1 MGGDGS
7 QDEYY
12 ATDFQTLNQY
22 MFSNKDNINILT
34 SLLIEYGVSDAVVCP
49 GSRNAPI
56 VHNLSQCQ
64 SIRCH
69 PITDERSAGFFALG
83 IAQATQR
90 PTVVCV
96 TSGTALLNLAPAVA
110 EAYYQHVPLVVV
122 SADRPSQWI
131 NQLDGQTLP
140 QPDALGRFVR
150 KAVSLPEPHIMCKLD
165 DGLNTS
171 DSDKRWEEECWMCR
185 RLANEALHSATCR
198 QSAPVH
204 INVPITEPLF
214 TFDVAVLPVAKR
226 FRLMEKVSFLNQ
238 QRQLFERFFG
248 ANRPMI
254 VIGQLAYGIISPE
267 TIRSLSQHYVVMA
280 EPLSNLYY
288 QTIHFDEAVRV
299 VDGLEQ
305 DQSAKYAPDYII
317 YIGDTLVSKPTR
329 RWLRSTKAASCFIT
343 PDALDLHDP
352 IMTLEDIV
360 ECPLEDV
367 DLLLSSFCDIY
378 DNPEDF
384 ENDED
389 IMAHEDCRHAFY
401 LLWQQL
407 LDNCAERAEAYE
419 PAFSQMATVKYFE
432 EQLADLDTDI
442 CVHYANSSA
451 VRLACIYAQHYVW
464 CNRGVNGIEGSL
476 STAAG
481 FSLATDAM
489 TVCIIGDLSFFY
501 DQNALWNSC
510 IGGNLRIVLL
520 NNNGGGIFRQLKGL
534 DKSPVANS
542 FVSAHHETTAQGIC
556 TQNDIGYIS
565 AKDMNE
571 MQIGI
576 VTLLTRETDRPMV
589 LEVFTDAEEDMKAM
603 ANFFASLT

>member
-1 MGGDGS
+1 
-7 QDEYY
+7 
-12 ATDFQTLNQY
+12 
-22 MFSNKDNINILT
+22 MFSNKENINILT
-34 SLLIEYGVSDAVVCP
+34 SLLLEYGVSDAVVCP

-56 VHNLSQCQ
+56 VHNLSECQ
-64 SIRCH
+64 QIRCH
-69 PITDERSAGFFALG
+69 PVTDERSAGFYALG

-122 SADRPSQWI
+122 SADRPVQWI
-131 NQLDGQTLP
+131 DQLDGQTLP

-150 KAVSLPEPHIMCKLD
+150 KAVSLPEPHVASVGND
-165 DGLNTS
+165 DGLEAAGKGALS
-171 DSDKRWEEECWMCR
+171 DGDKRLDEERWMCR
-185 RLANEALHSATCR
+185 RLVNEALHAATCR
-198 QSAPVH
+198 QPAPVH

-214 TFDVAVLPVAKR
+214 AFDVAELPVAKR
-226 FRLMEKVSFLNQ
+226 FRQMEKVSFLNQ
-238 QRQLFERFFG
+238 QRQLFERFFSAG
-248 ANRPMI
+248 RPMI
-254 VIGQLAYGIISPE
+254 VIGQMAYGIISPE

-280 EPLSNLYY
+280 EPLSNLHY

-299 VDGLEQ
+299 VESLDRNESLQ
-305 DQSAKYAPDYII
+305 YVPDYII

-329 RWLRSTKAASCFIT
+329 RWLRSTKATSCVIT
-343 PDALDLHDP
+343 PDALDIHDP
-352 IMTLEDIV
+352 ITTLEDIV

-378 DNPEDF
+378 DNHEDF
-384 ENDED
+384 EDDED
-389 IMAHEDCRHAFY
+389 VMAHEDSRHGFHAC
-401 LLWQQL
+401 WQQL
-407 LDNCAERAEAYE
+407 LDRCAERAEAYE
-419 PAFSQMATVKYFE
+419 PGFSQMATVKYFE

-481 FSLATDAM
+481 FSLATDAL
-489 TVCIIGDLSFFY
+489 TVCVIGDLSFFY
-501 DQNALWNSC
+501 DQNALWNSN

-520 NNNGGGIFRQLKGL
+520 NNSGGGIFRQLKGL
-534 DKSPVANS
+534 DKSPVATS
-542 FVSAHHETTAQGIC
+542 FVAAQHETTAQGIC

-565 AKDMNE
+565 AKDMGE

-576 VTLLTRETDRPMV
+576 VTLLTRETNRPML
-589 LEVFTDAEEDMKAM
+589 LEVFTNVDEDMKAM
-603 ANFFASLT
+603 ADYFALLT

>member
-1 MGGDGS
+1 
-7 QDEYY
+7 
-12 ATDFQTLNQY
+12 
-22 MFSNKDNINILT
+22 MFSNKENINILT
-34 SLLIEYGVSDAVVCP
+34 SLLLEYGVSDAVVCP

-69 PITDERSAGFFALG
+69 PVTDERSAGFYALG

-122 SADRPSQWI
+122 SADRPVQWI
-131 NQLDGQTLP
+131 DQLDGQTLP

-150 KAVSLPEPHIMCKLD
+150 KAVSLPEPHVASVGSG
-165 DGLNTS
+165 DGLEAAGKGALS
-171 DSDKRWEEECWMCR
+171 DGDKRLDEERWMCR
-185 RLANEALHSATCR
+185 RLVNEALHAATCR
-198 QSAPVH
+198 QPAPVH

-214 TFDVAVLPVAKR
+214 AFDVAELPVAKR
-226 FRLMEKVSFLNQ
+226 FRQMEKVSFLNQ
-238 QRQLFERFFG
+238 QRQLFERFFSVD
-248 ANRPMI
+248 RPMI
-254 VIGQLAYGIISPE
+254 VIGQMAYGIISPE

-280 EPLSNLYY
+280 EPLSNLHY

-299 VDGLEQ
+299 VEGLDRNESLQ
-305 DQSAKYAPDYII
+305 YVPDYII

-329 RWLRSTKAASCFIT
+329 RWLRSTKATSCVIT
-343 PDALDLHDP
+343 PDALDIHDP
-352 IMTLEDIV
+352 ITTLEDIV

-384 ENDED
+384 EDDED
-389 IMAHEDCRHAFY
+389 VMAHEDSRHGFHAC
-401 LLWQQL
+401 WQQL
-407 LDNCAERAEAYE
+407 LDRCAERTEAYE
-419 PAFSQMATVKYFE
+419 PGFSQMATVKYFE

-481 FSLATDAM
+481 FSLATDAL
-489 TVCIIGDLSFFY
+489 TVCVIGDLSFFY
-501 DQNALWNSC
+501 DQNALWNSN

-520 NNNGGGIFRQLKGL
+520 NNSGGGIFRQLKGL
-534 DKSPVANS
+534 DKSPVATS
-542 FVSAHHETTAQGIC
+542 FVAAQHETTAQGIC

-565 AKDMNE
+565 AKDMGE

-576 VTLLTRETDRPMV
+576 VTLLTRETNRPML
-589 LEVFTDAEEDMKAM
+589 LEVFTDVDEDMKAM
-603 ANFFASLT
+603 ADYFASLT